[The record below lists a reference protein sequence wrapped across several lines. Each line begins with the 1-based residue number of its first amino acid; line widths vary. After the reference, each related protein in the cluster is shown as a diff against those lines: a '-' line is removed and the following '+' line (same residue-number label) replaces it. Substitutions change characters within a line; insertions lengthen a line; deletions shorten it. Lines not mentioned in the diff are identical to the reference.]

1 LPVLVKHVLVISVG
15 RRRGAVVN
23 MQLDGFARFASELRR
38 ELGVRFDTVEVPTL
52 EFVAHAVT
60 LYRTDVVVLVP
71 NWSEPAE
78 SVMETIRS
86 LRSQPVQPRIVYL
99 DTFDPTSSPHFGVLP
114 LVDRYLK
121 TKALR
126 DSSNYCAPWQGGHV
140 LSDHAARVLKCD
152 LEGWYFG
159 SAVDPAHVNKIV
171 PCWNFGIAHHFE
183 RLLRPAELLGR
194 EWASRSIDVNRRIS
208 LPHGDDPS
216 DTWYGTYR
224 RASQEAL
231 DPLASRVRCT
241 QTDRVHR
248 RKYLWEMVRSKIVFS
263 PFGWGEVC
271 FRDYEAVACG
281 CLLVKP
287 SMEHVATSP
296 DIFVPGETYV
306 PVKWDFSDLVPVIEE
321 CLANPA
327 RSARIAANA
336 RRVLTDYYTRGGFV
350 ADVRRSLEGLVEMSP
365 GPSNVP
371 ALVKA

>member
-1 LPVLVKHVLVISVG
+1 MKHVLVISVG

-23 MQLDGFARFASELRR
+23 MQLDGFVRFATELQRD
-38 ELGVRFDTVEVPTL
+38 LGVRFDIVEVPTL
-52 EFVAHAVT
+52 DFVAHAVT
-60 LYRTDVVVLVP
+60 LYRTDVAVLVP

-78 SVMETIRS
+78 RVIETIRA

-126 DSSNYCAPWQGGHV
+126 DPREYSKPWQGGHV

-152 LEGWYFG
+152 LQGWYFG
-159 SAVDPAHVNKIV
+159 SAVDLAHVHKIM
-171 PCWNFGIAHHFE
+171 PCWNFGIARQFE
-183 RLLRPAELLGR
+183 RLLAPAGLLGR
-194 EWASRSIDVNRRIS
+194 AWASRTIDVNRRIA
-208 LPHGDDPS
+208 LPRGDDPT

-231 DPLASRVRCT
+231 APLASRVRCT
-241 QTDRVHR
+241 DTDRVHR

-306 PVKWDFSDLVPVIEE
+306 PVKWDFSDLSAVIDD

-336 RRVLTDYYTRGGFV
+336 RQVLTDYYTRGGFV
-350 ADVRRSLEGLVEMSP
+350 ADVGRSLEGLVDMSP
-365 GPSNVP
+365 GPLPVP